1 VSWEF
6 EVYHRAVSVEAA
18 KLKQMPEVKV
28 HNRKNAR
35 KYKFV
40 LDVDSV
46 WIDLGNGKQFSQPSV
61 EEIHEFARELDPE
74 CQRPPPWND
83 EEAWERRK
91 EREHGI
97 FQIHFTDKQAAIDAA
112 DRVAEIAEE
121 EFSNQ
126 GASS

>member
-1 VSWEF
+1 MSWEF

-18 KLKQMPEVKV
+18 ELKQIPEVKV

-46 WIDLGNGKQFSQPSV
+46 WIDRENERQFSEQAMR
-61 EEIHEFARELDPE
+61 EIHDFARELDPE
-74 CQRPPPWND
+74 CQTPPPWND
-83 EEAWERRK
+83 EEAWQLRK
-91 EREHGI
+91 EREQGI
-97 FQIHFTDKQAAIDAA
+97 FQIHFSDKQAAIDAA
-112 DRVAEIAEE
+112 DKVAEIAEE

-126 GASS
+126 GASA